1 MNEQQFIVIL
11 LAIVGF
17 IGGLMVKQLVRIAD
31 SVQRIH
37 SDLKV
42 LTNDHNNLKEGVCKM
57 EKRIDLVE
65 IKISK

>member
-1 MNEQQFIVIL
+1 MSQEQFIVIL

-17 IGGLMVKQLVRIAD
+17 IGALMVKQLVRIAD

-42 LTNDHNNLKEGVCKM
+42 LTNDHNNLKSDV
-57 EKRIDLVE
+57 VE
-65 IKISK
+65 VKQRVQRLENA

>member
-17 IGGLMVKQLVRIAD
+17 IGGLMVKQLIRIAD

-42 LTNDHNNLKEGVCKM
+42 LTNDHNNLKSDVTRI
-57 EKRIDLVE
+57 EKRVDIIE
-65 IKISK
+65 IKTK